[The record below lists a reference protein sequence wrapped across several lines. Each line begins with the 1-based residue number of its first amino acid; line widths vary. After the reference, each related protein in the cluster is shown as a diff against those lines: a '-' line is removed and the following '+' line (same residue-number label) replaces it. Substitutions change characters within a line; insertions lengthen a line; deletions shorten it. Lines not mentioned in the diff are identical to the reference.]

1 LCFAWVFCKR
11 IVLFFDN
18 FFRSRTVV
26 SVLLSIL
33 VCFVCFYFYFIAGTA
48 GPLRNPQH
56 FVFVRDEN
64 RTSKQSPCS
73 LFKSKMDN
81 TEPFDIGLVKAA
93 FEICLSAEAL
103 DMDQYVIAYKELS
116 RFFRLLGSAFG
127 FVAQDVDDKIG
138 ILEKHR
144 ASDLSEHYSTI
155 DGMLKYETDS
165 GLADSGHSPA
175 GGKLPSGARTLL
187 RLHRALEFVILFL
200 AKVKDA
206 PEDSGTSGIAR
217 ECYDASLA
225 KYHPWLIRKGAN
237 MAMYLLPS
245 RKTLVSS
252 MCKSTVEE
260 ATALVAEVI
269 KSGQT
274 IFDKT
279 QTFYS
284 ERSLLELA

>member
-1 LCFAWVFCKR
+1 
-11 IVLFFDN
+11 
-18 FFRSRTVV
+18 
-26 SVLLSIL
+26 
-33 VCFVCFYFYFIAGTA
+33 
-48 GPLRNPQH
+48 
-56 FVFVRDEN
+56 
-64 RTSKQSPCS
+64 
-73 LFKSKMDN
+73 MDN

-93 FEICLSAEAL
+93 FEICESSEEL
-103 DMDQYVIAYKELS
+103 DLDQYVIAYKELS

-127 FVAQDVDDKIG
+127 FVAQDVDDKIA

-144 ASDLSEHYSTI
+144 ISESKEHYATI
-155 DGMLKYETDS
+155 DGMLKYETES

-200 AKVKDA
+200 GKVRDA

-225 KYHPWLIRKGAN
+225 KYHPWLVRKGAN

-252 MCKSTVEE
+252 MCKTTVED
-260 ATALVAEVI
+260 ATAQVGDVI
-269 KSGQT
+269 KSGRT

-279 QTFYS
+279 QSFYS
-284 ERSLLELA
+284 EKKLLELA

>member
-1 LCFAWVFCKR
+1 
-11 IVLFFDN
+11 
-18 FFRSRTVV
+18 
-26 SVLLSIL
+26 
-33 VCFVCFYFYFIAGTA
+33 
-48 GPLRNPQH
+48 
-56 FVFVRDEN
+56 
-64 RTSKQSPCS
+64 
-73 LFKSKMDN
+73 MDN
-81 TEPFDIGLVKAA
+81 VEPFDISVVKVA
-93 FEICLSAEAL
+93 FDACVASEKL
-103 DMDQYVIAYKELS
+103 DLNQYIIAYKELS

-144 ASDLSEHYSTI
+144 ESESSEHFATI
-155 DGMLKYETDS
+155 GGMLEYETDA

-206 PEDSGTSGIAR
+206 PEDSGTAGIAR
-217 ECYDASLA
+217 ECYDQTLS

-252 MCKSTVEE
+252 MCKTSLEE
-260 ATALVAEVI
+260 ATSGVGDVI
-269 KSGQT
+269 ITGRI
-274 IFDKT
+274 IFDQT

-284 ERSLLELA
+284 ERKLLELA